1 MCNYI
6 KNEEVI
12 FKEHDLKLAIQ
23 KEIMDKHQEIIN
35 TNDIGYL
42 SWQIATQIV
51 DSKKKSKKV
60 NKFFKLLLDK
70 TEIRL

>member
-6 KNEEVI
+6 KNEEII

>member
-23 KEIMDKHQEIIN
+23 KEIMDKCQEIIN